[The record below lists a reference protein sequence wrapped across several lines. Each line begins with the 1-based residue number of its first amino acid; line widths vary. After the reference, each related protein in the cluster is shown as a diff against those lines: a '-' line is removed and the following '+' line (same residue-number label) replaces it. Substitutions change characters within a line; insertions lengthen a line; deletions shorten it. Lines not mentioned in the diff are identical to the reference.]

1 MEQLAI
7 SGQLLTAD
15 REIRPGGYEPTFLTI
30 MLPQFFWR
38 ECKLADL
45 LEDLAGSVEVS
56 LYGLHGASRALA
68 LAACQAGTGRTVLV
82 VCRSE
87 EVAVALAA
95 DLEFF
100 LGGAVALLPERE
112 GDIEGRVGRVDALHR
127 LATGQASVLVASVAA
142 ALPRTIGPAAL
153 AAAALSLYPQR
164 IVPRD
169 DLLRSLAA
177 AGYRGVGQVS
187 EPGEF
192 AVRGGILDC
201 FPPQASHPVRIEFF
215 GDQITSLRRF
225 DPETQRSLGSE
236 SVVTILPMAEVP
248 MAEAA
253 VASAERRLREAARR
267 QAVPVPPALLEALE
281 QRRPIPEW
289 DAFLP
294 YFVPDLATPLAY
306 LPPESLIV
314 WDEPSALA
322 ERAAAV
328 LAEAASETGDPPGG
342 CPPGGSEPAVTSLFP
357 PVAERWASWE
367 EFHELARAWP
377 AIRLAPFQPVPTAA
391 PGGQPDGGPAQNIPA
406 TSVDQYQ
413 GRISH
418 FLEDL
423 STWRRRGERI
433 TLVARSEAQARRVQE
448 ILRDH
453 DLGARL
459 GRELPEPGGIALWS
473 GALSSGF
480 RIAALSLTVVTETE
494 IFGARLL
501 PRRRAR
507 PKEALPFTSFADL
520 KEGDYVVHVDHGIAR
535 YLGLQQL
542 AVGGQEGDFL
552 HLKYA
557 GTDMLYVPVSKLHL
571 VQRYVGGDSAGG
583 APALDRLGGTSWA
596 KAKERVRA
604 SVREM
609 AGELLKLY
617 AARQVLAGH
626 AFSPESP
633 WQKEFEAAF
642 PYEETPHQLQAI
654 RDVMRDMEAPQPMD
668 RLVCGDVGY
677 GKTEV
682 ALRAAFKAVMDG
694 KQVAVLVPTTVLAL
708 QHYQTFSARFANFP
722 VQVELLSRFRPAREQ
737 QQVLQGLADGGVD
750 IVIGTHRLLQKD
762 VRFHALG
769 LLVVDEEQRFGVA
782 AKEALKQ
789 LRREVDVL
797 TLTATPIPRTLHMAM
812 LGVRDVST
820 IETPP
825 EERLAI
831 RTHVTP
837 HDPQVI
843 TEAIQRELA
852 RGGQVFFVHNRVES
866 IHTVAREL
874 RRLVPEARIA
884 VAHGQ
889 QNEATLE
896 RIMVD
901 FYLKKVDVL
910 LCTTIIESGLD
921 VPSANTILI
930 DRADALGLAQLYQL
944 RGRVGRDRHRAYAYL
959 LVPAEGGMTEVA
971 RRRLQVIA
979 ELTELGSGFKIATR
993 DLEIRGAGNLLGAE
1007 QSGHIAAVGY
1017 DLFTQLIQE
1026 TIREI
1031 KGEPVEAVVDPV
1043 IRLRAEGFIP
1053 EGYVADPTLRLNLYK
1068 RLAAIPDALRLQDF
1082 AEELQD
1088 RFGPI
1093 PPEARWL
1100 LTVIDL
1106 KIQAR
1111 ALRVREID
1119 ARREAIRVTFAPDP
1133 PVLPETILAL
1143 LRSERGRLKYLPEEA
1158 LEYRTGESAP
1168 EARVQ
1173 AARNLLQRLQAG
1185 ARVA

>member
-1 MEQLAI
+1 
-7 SGQLLTAD
+7 
-15 REIRPGGYEPTFLTI
+15 
-30 MLPQFFWR
+30 MLPQFLWR
-38 ECKLADL
+38 ESKLVDL
-45 LEDLAGSVEVS
+45 LENLAAPAEVS
-56 LYGLHGASRALA
+56 LRGLHGASRALA
-68 LAACQAGTGRTVLV
+68 LAACHVGTGRTFLVL
-82 VCRSE
+82 CRSE
-87 EVAVALAA
+87 EVAAALAT

-112 GDIEGRVGRVDALHR
+112 GDLEARAGRVQALHR
-127 LATGQASVLVASVAA
+127 LGTRQAAVLVASVAA
-142 ALPRTIGPAAL
+142 ALPRTIGPTAL
-153 AAAALSLYPQR
+153 AAATLSLYPQR

-169 DLLRSLAA
+169 DLLRALAT
-177 AGYRGVGQVS
+177 AGYHGVGQVS

-215 GDQITSLRRF
+215 GDEITSLRRF

-236 SVVTILPMAEVP
+236 SGVTVLPLAEVP
-248 MAEAA
+248 MTEAA
-253 VASAERRLREAARR
+253 VAWAEKCLRGAARR
-267 QAVPVPPALLEALE
+267 QALSVPPVLLEALE
-281 QRRPIPEW
+281 HRRAIPEW

-294 YFVPDLATPLAY
+294 YFVHGLTTLLAY
-306 LPPESLIV
+306 LPSGSLIV
-314 WDEPSALA
+314 WDEPLALA
-322 ERAAAV
+322 ERAAAA
-328 LAEAASETGDPPGG
+328 LEEAASEAGR
-342 CPPGGSEPAVTSLFP
+342 EPDLAPLFP
-357 PVAERWASWE
+357 PVSERWASWE
-367 EFHELARAWP
+367 EFRELARAWP
-377 AIRLAPFQPVPTAA
+377 AIALEPFAPVPLGP
-391 PGGQPDGGPAQNIPA
+391 PGAQPGSGSTQHFPV
-406 TSVDQYQ
+406 TSVDHYQ
-413 GRISH
+413 GRITR

-423 STWRRRGERI
+423 SVWRRRGERI
-433 TLVARSEAQARRVQE
+433 TLVAQSEAQARRMQE

-453 DLGARL
+453 NLGARL
-459 GRELPEPGGIALWS
+459 GREVPEPGGIALWT
-473 GALSSGF
+473 GALSGGF
-480 RIAALSLTVVTETE
+480 CIAPLGLTVVTETE
-494 IFGARLL
+494 IFGARVL

-507 PKEALPFTSFADL
+507 RKETLPFTSFVDL
-520 KEGDYVVHVDHGIAR
+520 KDGDYVVHVDHGIAR

-557 GTDMLYVPVSKLHL
+557 GTDTLYVPVSRLHL

-583 APALDRLGGTSWA
+583 PPALDRLGGTSWA

-609 AGELLKLY
+609 AGELLRLY
-617 AARQVLAGH
+617 AARQVTPGH
-626 AFSPESP
+626 AFALDSP

-642 PYEETPHQLQAI
+642 PYEETPDQLQAI
-654 RDVMRDMEAPQPMD
+654 RDVKRDMEAPQPMD

-722 VQVELLSRFRPAREQ
+722 VHVELLSRFRPAPEQ
-737 QQVLQGLADGGVD
+737 KQVLQGLADGSVD
-750 IVIGTHRLLQKD
+750 IVVGTHRLLQKD

-782 AKEALKQ
+782 AKETLKQ

-831 RTHVTP
+831 RTYVTP

-843 TEAIQRELA
+843 TEAIQRELV

-889 QNEATLE
+889 QDEVTLE

-921 VPSANTILI
+921 VPSANTIII
-930 DRADALGLAQLYQL
+930 DRADTLGLAQLYQL
-944 RGRVGRDRHRAYAYL
+944 RGRVGRDKYRAYAYL
-959 LVPAEGGMTEVA
+959 LLPAEGGMTEVA

-993 DLEIRGAGNLLGAE
+993 DLEIRGAGNLLGPE
-1007 QSGHIAAVGY
+1007 QSGYIAAVGF
-1017 DLFTQLIQE
+1017 DLYSQLIQE
-1026 TIREI
+1026 TIREL
-1031 KGEPVEAVVDPV
+1031 KGEPLEAAVDPV

-1053 EGYVADPTLRLNLYK
+1053 ESYIPDPTLRLNLYK
-1068 RLAAIPDALRLQDF
+1068 RLAGLLDAEGLRDF
-1082 AEELQD
+1082 TEELQD
-1088 RFGPI
+1088 RFGPV
-1093 PPEARWL
+1093 PPEVRWL
-1100 LTVIDL
+1100 LTVMDL

-1111 ALRVREID
+1111 TLRVREID
-1119 ARREAIRVTFAPDP
+1119 ARREAIRLTFAPDP
-1133 PVLPETILAL
+1133 PVLPETILAML
-1143 LRSERGRLKYLPEEA
+1143 KSERGRLRYLPEEA
-1158 LEYRTGESAP
+1158 LEYRTPPGAGP
-1168 EARVQ
+1168 EARVE
-1173 AARNLLQRLQAG
+1173 AARNLLQRLHAG

>member
-1 MEQLAI
+1 
-7 SGQLLTAD
+7 
-15 REIRPGGYEPTFLTI
+15 
-30 MLPQFFWR
+30 MLPQFLWR
-38 ECKLADL
+38 ESTLADL
-45 LEDLAGSVEVS
+45 FEDLAAPVEVS
-56 LYGLHGASRALA
+56 LSGLHGASRALA
-68 LAACQAGTGRTVLV
+68 LAACHAGTGRTCLVL
-82 VCRSE
+82 CRSE
-87 EVAVALAA
+87 EVAAALAA

-112 GDIEGRVGRVDALHR
+112 GDREARAGRVQALHR
-127 LATGQASVLVASVAA
+127 LATGQATILVASVGA

-169 DLLRSLAA
+169 DLLRALTA

-201 FPPQASHPVRIEFF
+201 FPPQTSHPVRIEFF
-215 GDQITSLRRF
+215 GDEITSLRRF
-225 DPETQRSLGSE
+225 DPETQRSLGPE
-236 SVVTILPMAEVP
+236 SAVTILPLSEVP
-248 MAEAA
+248 MTEAA
-253 VASAERRLREAARR
+253 VTLAERRLRDAGRR
-267 QAVPVPPALLEALE
+267 QAVSVPPALLDALE
-281 QRRPIPEW
+281 QRRPISEW

-294 YFVPDLATPLAY
+294 FFLPGLATLLAY
-306 LPPESLIV
+306 LPSGSLIV
-314 WDEPSALA
+314 WDEPAALA

-328 LAEAASETGDPPGG
+328 LEEAASKPEYPLGG
-342 CPPGGSEPAVTSLFP
+342 WEPDLAPLIP
-357 PVAERWASWE
+357 PVSERFASWE
-367 EFHELARAWP
+367 ELRGLARAWP
-377 AIRLAPFQPVPTAA
+377 AITLTPFAPVPLAA
-391 PGGQPDGGPAQNIPA
+391 LGGQPDGGPTLHLPA
-406 TSVDQYQ
+406 ASVDPYQ
-413 GRISH
+413 GRITR

-423 STWRRRGERI
+423 SAWRRRGERI

-459 GRELPEPGGIALWS
+459 GREVPEPGGIALWT

-480 RIAALSLTVVTETE
+480 RIAPLGLTVVTETE
-494 IFGARLL
+494 IFGARIL

-520 KEGDYVVHVDHGIAR
+520 KEGDYVVHVDHGIAQ

-552 HLKYA
+552 CLKYA
-557 GTDMLYVPVSKLHL
+557 GTDTLYVPVSKLHL
-571 VQRYVGGDSAGG
+571 VQRYVGADSAGG
-583 APALDRLGGTSWA
+583 VPPLDRLGGTSWA

-609 AGELLKLY
+609 AGELLRLY
-617 AARQVLAGH
+617 AARQVVPGH
-626 AFSPESP
+626 AFALDSP

-642 PYEETPHQLQAI
+642 PYEETPDQLQAI
-654 RDVMRDMEAPQPMD
+654 RDVKRDMEAPQPMD

-682 ALRAAFKAVMDG
+682 ALRAAFKSVMDG

-722 VQVELLSRFRPAREQ
+722 VRVELLSRFRPAPEQ
-737 QQVLQGLADGGVD
+737 KQVLQGLADAGVD

-831 RTHVTP
+831 RTYMTP

-889 QNEATLE
+889 QNETTLE

-921 VPSANTILI
+921 VPSANTIII
-930 DRADALGLAQLYQL
+930 DRADTLGLAQLYQL
-944 RGRVGRDRHRAYAYL
+944 RGRVGRDKYRAYAYL
-959 LVPAEGGMTEVA
+959 LLPAEGGMTEVA

-1007 QSGHIAAVGY
+1007 QSGHIAAVGF
-1017 DLFTQLIQE
+1017 DLYSQLIQE
-1026 TIREI
+1026 TVREL
-1031 KGEPVEAVVDPV
+1031 KGEPVEAAVDPV

-1053 EGYVADPTLRLNLYK
+1053 ESYVSDPTLRLNLYK
-1068 RLAAIPDALRLQDF
+1068 RLAAILDAERLRDF
-1082 AEELQD
+1082 TEELQD
-1088 RFGPI
+1088 RFGPV
-1093 PPEARWL
+1093 PPEVRWL
-1100 LTVIDL
+1100 LTVMDL
-1106 KIQAR
+1106 KIRAR
-1111 ALRVREID
+1111 SLRVREID
-1119 ARREAIRVTFAPDP
+1119 ARREAIRLTFAPEP
-1133 PVLPETILAL
+1133 PVSPETILTL
-1143 LRSERGRLKYLPEEA
+1143 LRSERGRLRYLPEEA
-1158 LEYRTGESAP
+1158 LEYRTPPGAGP
-1168 EARVQ
+1168 GARVE

>member
-1 MEQLAI
+1 
-7 SGQLLTAD
+7 
-15 REIRPGGYEPTFLTI
+15 
-30 MLPQFFWR
+30 MLPQFLWR
-38 ECKLADL
+38 ESELAGL
-45 LEDLAGSVEVS
+45 FEDLAAAGEVR
-56 LYGLHGASRALA
+56 LHGLHGAARALV
-68 LAACQAGTGRTVLV
+68 LAACHAGTGRTLLV
-82 VCRSE
+82 VTRTD
-87 EVAVALAA
+87 EVAAALAA

-100 LGGAVALLPERE
+100 LGGCVALLPERE
-112 GDIEGRVGRVDALHR
+112 ADLEARTGRVQALHR
-127 LATGQASVLVASVAA
+127 LAAGQATILVASVAA

-153 AAAALSLYPQR
+153 AAATLSLYPQR

-169 DLLRSLAA
+169 DLLRALTA
-177 AGYRGVGQVS
+177 AGYRGVGQVT

-201 FPPQASHPVRIEFF
+201 FPPQGSHPVRIEFF
-215 GDQITSLRRF
+215 GDQVTSLRRF

-236 SVVTILPMAEVP
+236 SAVTILPLAEVP
-248 MAEAA
+248 MTEAA
-253 VASAERRLREAARR
+253 VASAERGLRDAARR
-267 QAVPVPPALLEALE
+267 QAVSIPPALLEALA
-281 QRRPIPEW
+281 QHRPIPEW

-294 YFVPDLATPLAY
+294 YFLPDLATLHAY
-306 LPPESLIV
+306 LPPEALIV
-314 WDEPSALA
+314 WDEPPALA
-322 ERAAAV
+322 ERAAAALGEAV
-328 LAEAASETGDPPGG
+328 AEGGRELDLA
-342 CPPGGSEPAVTSLFP
+342 SLFP
-357 PVAERWASWE
+357 AVPERWASWE
-367 EFHELARAWP
+367 EFRERARAWP
-377 AIRLAPFQPVPTAA
+377 AIALSPFA
-391 PGGQPDGGPAQNIPA
+391 PGPEAQPHTIPVGNIPA
-406 TSVDQYQ
+406 TSVDRYQ
-413 GRISH
+413 GRISR

-423 STWRRRGERI
+423 SAWRRRGERI

-459 GRELPEPGGIALWS
+459 GREVPDPGGITLWT
-473 GALSSGF
+473 GGLSAGF
-480 RIAALSLTVVTETE
+480 RIGPLGLTVVTEAE
-494 IFGARLL
+494 IFGARVL

-520 KEGDYVVHVDHGIAR
+520 KEGDYVVHVDHGIAQ

-557 GTDMLYVPVSKLHL
+557 GSDMLYIPVSKLHL
-571 VQRYVGGDSAGG
+571 VQRYVGGDSGGG

-609 AGELLKLY
+609 AGELLRLY
-617 AARQVLAGH
+617 AARQVLPGH
-626 AFSPESP
+626 GFAPDTP

-642 PYEETPHQLQAI
+642 PYEETPDQLQAI
-654 RDVMRDMEAPQPMD
+654 QDVTRDMEAPRPMD

-694 KQVAVLVPTTVLAL
+694 KQVVVLVPTTVLAL
-708 QHYQTFSARFANFP
+708 QHYQTFGARFANFP
-722 VQVELLSRFRPAREQ
+722 VRVELLSRFRPASEQ
-737 QQVLQGLADGGVD
+737 RQVVQGLHDGSVD

-782 AKEALKQ
+782 AKEALKR
-789 LRREVDVL
+789 LKREVDVL
-797 TLTATPIPRTLHMAM
+797 TLTATPIPRTLHMAT
-812 LGVRDVST
+812 LGVRDIST

-831 RTHVTP
+831 RTYVTP
-837 HDPQVI
+837 HDAQVI
-843 TEAIQRELA
+843 TEAIQSELA

-889 QNEATLE
+889 QKEATLE

-921 VPSANTILI
+921 VPSANTIII
-930 DRADALGLAQLYQL
+930 DRADTLGLAQLYQL
-944 RGRVGRDRHRAYAYL
+944 RGRVGRDRYRAFAYL

-979 ELTELGSGFKIATR
+979 ELTELGSGFRIATR

-1007 QSGHIAAVGY
+1007 QSGHIAAVGF
-1017 DLFTQLIQE
+1017 DLYTQLIQE
-1026 TIREI
+1026 TIREL
-1031 KGEPVEAVVDPV
+1031 KGQPVEVAVDPV

-1053 EGYVADPTLRLNLYK
+1053 ESYVSDPALRLNLYK
-1068 RLAAIPDALRLQDF
+1068 RLAAIPDAERLRDF
-1082 AEELQD
+1082 AEELYD
-1088 RFGPI
+1088 RFGPV
-1093 PPEARWL
+1093 PPEGRWL
-1100 LTVIDL
+1100 LTVMDL

-1119 ARREAIRVTFAPDP
+1119 ARREAIRLSFAADP

-1143 LRSERGRLKYLPEEA
+1143 LRSERGRLRYLPEEA
-1158 LEYRTGESAP
+1158 LEYRTPPGAGP
-1168 EARVQ
+1168 EARVE
-1173 AARNLLQRLQAG
+1173 AARNLLQRLRAG

>member
-1 MEQLAI
+1 
-7 SGQLLTAD
+7 
-15 REIRPGGYEPTFLTI
+15 
-30 MLPQFFWR
+30 MLPQFLWR
-38 ECKLADL
+38 ESELADL
-45 LEDLAGSVEVS
+45 LEDLAAPGEAR
-56 LYGLHGASRALA
+56 LYGLHGAACALA
-68 LAACQAGTGRTVLV
+68 LAACHLGTGRTLLVLT
-82 VCRSE
+82 RTD
-87 EVAVALAA
+87 EVAAALAA

-100 LGGAVALLPERE
+100 LGGCVALLPERE
-112 GDIEGRVGRVDALHR
+112 ADLEARAGRVQALHR
-127 LATGQASVLVASVAA
+127 LAAGQATILVASVAA

-153 AAAALSLYPQR
+153 AAATLSLYPQR

-169 DLLRSLAA
+169 DLLRVLTA
-177 AGYRGVGQVS
+177 AGYRGVGQVT

-201 FPPQASHPVRIEFF
+201 FPPQGSHPVRIEFF
-215 GDQITSLRRF
+215 GDQVTSLRRF

-236 SVVTILPMAEVP
+236 SAVTILPLAEVP
-248 MAEAA
+248 MTEAA
-253 VASAERRLREAARR
+253 VASAERCLRDAARR
-267 QAVPVPPALLEALE
+267 QAVSVPPALLEALA

-294 YFVPDLATPLAY
+294 YFLPDLATLHAY
-306 LPPESLIV
+306 LPPEALIV
-314 WDEPSALA
+314 WDEPPALA
-322 ERAAAV
+322 ERAAVALGEV
-328 LAEAASETGDPPGG
+328 AAERGRELDLAPLF
-342 CPPGGSEPAVTSLFP
+342 PAVP
-357 PVAERWASWE
+357 ERWASWE
-367 EFHELARAWP
+367 EFRERARAWP
-377 AIRLAPFQPVPTAA
+377 AIALWPFA
-391 PGGQPDGGPAQNIPA
+391 PGPEAQPDTCPARSIPA
-406 TSVDQYQ
+406 TSVDRYQ
-413 GRISH
+413 GRISR

-423 STWRRRGERI
+423 SAWRRRGERI

-459 GRELPEPGGIALWS
+459 GREVPDPGGITLWT
-473 GALSSGF
+473 GGLSAGF
-480 RIAALSLTVVTETE
+480 RMAPLSLTVVTEAE
-494 IFGARLL
+494 IFGARVLR
-501 PRRRAR
+501 RRRAR

-520 KEGDYVVHVDHGIAR
+520 KEGDYVVHVDHGIAQ

-552 HLKYA
+552 HLRYA
-557 GTDMLYVPVSKLHL
+557 GSDVLYIPVSKLHL
-571 VQRYVGGDSAGG
+571 VQRYVGGDSGGG

-609 AGELLKLY
+609 AGELLRLY
-617 AARQVLAGH
+617 AARQVLPGH
-626 AFSPESP
+626 GFAPDSP

-642 PYEETPHQLQAI
+642 PYEETPDQLQAI
-654 RDVMRDMEAPQPMD
+654 QDVKRDMEAPRPMD

-694 KQVAVLVPTTVLAL
+694 KQVVVLVPTTVLAL

-722 VQVELLSRFRPAREQ
+722 VRVELLSRFRPAPEQ
-737 QQVLQGLADGGVD
+737 RQVVQGLHDGSAD

-782 AKEALKQ
+782 AKEALKR
-789 LRREVDVL
+789 LKREVDVL
-797 TLTATPIPRTLHMAM
+797 TLTATPIPRTLHMAT

-831 RTHVTP
+831 RTYVTP
-837 HDPQVI
+837 HDAQVI
-843 TEAIQRELA
+843 TEAIQSELA
-852 RGGQVFFVHNRVES
+852 RSGQVFFVHNRVES

-874 RRLVPEARIA
+874 KRLVPEARIA

-889 QNEATLE
+889 QKEATLE

-921 VPSANTILI
+921 VPSANTIII
-930 DRADALGLAQLYQL
+930 DRADTLGLAQLYQL
-944 RGRVGRDRHRAYAYL
+944 RGRVGRDRYRAFAYL

-979 ELTELGSGFKIATR
+979 ELTELGSGFRIATR

-1007 QSGHIAAVGY
+1007 QSGHIAAVGF
-1017 DLFTQLIQE
+1017 DLYTQLIQE
-1026 TIREI
+1026 TIREL
-1031 KGEPVEAVVDPV
+1031 KGEPVEVAVDPV

-1053 EGYVADPTLRLNLYK
+1053 EGYVSDPTLRLNLYK
-1068 RLAAIPDALRLQDF
+1068 RLAAIPDAERLRDF
-1082 AEELQD
+1082 AEELYD
-1088 RFGPI
+1088 RFGPV
-1093 PPEARWL
+1093 PPEVRWL
-1100 LTVIDL
+1100 LTVMDL

-1111 ALRVREID
+1111 ALKVREID
-1119 ARREAIRVTFAPDP
+1119 ARREAIRLTFAPDP
-1133 PVLPETILAL
+1133 PVLPEAILAL
-1143 LRSERGRLKYLPEEA
+1143 LRSERGRLRYLPEDA
-1158 LEYRTGESAP
+1158 LEYRTPPSAGP
-1168 EARVQ
+1168 EARVE
-1173 AARNLLQRLQAG
+1173 AARNLLQRLRAG
-1185 ARVA
+1185 ASVG